1 MYRVLV
7 ADDDPVMLSMIATL
21 LHKEG
26 HQVIKTTSAD
36 GVLAELERTTPDM
49 LLIDINLPDRNG
61 LSVCSE
67 IRQNGE
73 FDDMPIVFLT
83 AGPNSPDNIADA
95 LNMGGDDFISK
106 PFAARELAARVRAQL
121 RRVQVRREN
130 SNPSIRMVPAT
141 EQAYI
146 DGNEVELTRVEFA
159 LLQQMCQ
166 KPNEWQTTR
175 ELLVDVWSYPGDVGD
190 AALVRNHIRNLRR
203 KIEDDPDRPKIILSR
218 HRRGYMVAARVEMA
232 EETLT

>member
-7 ADDDPVMLSMIATL
+7 ADDDPVMLSLIATL
-21 LHKEG
+21 LQREN

-36 GVLAELERTTPDM
+36 GVFAELARTTPDM

-61 LSVCSE
+61 LSVCAD
-67 IRQNGE
+67 IRKNNE
-73 FDDMPIVFLT
+73 FDEMPIVFLT
-83 AGPNSPDNIADA
+83 AGPSSPDNIADA
-95 LNMGGDDFISK
+95 LNKGGDDFIAK

-121 RRVQVRREN
+121 RRVQVHREN
-130 SNPSIRMVPAT
+130 SNPSIRLLPSS
-141 EQAYI
+141 EQAYV
-146 DGNEVELTRVEFA
+146 DGVEVELTRVEYA
-159 LLQQMCQ
+159 LLQQMCL

-218 HRRGYMVAARVEMA
+218 HRRGYMVAARVEIT
-232 EETLT
+232 EETPT